1 MLGGASCGLG
11 PAKQL
16 CHRPLRCEFSACSPR
31 DPEGCS
37 AVLHGDHHRI
47 TLYVYVDNIAVV
59 GTRKEE
65 VEDGIRTVMN
75 DMEACGLSSSEDGH
89 VCGATATSGPSH
101 PTAQRY
107 CRFRCALRWL
117 LGFQSRARTSFVV
130 TSADRTDKEAVTTTD
145 TFPEKIKNIP
155 FSTESCV
162 GSSLTISLLKV
173 VLVLLSQPLLLSIP
187 TSCASQ
193 CS

>member
-1 MLGGASCGLG
+1 MAWSLSGHAWRRLLWAG
-11 PAKQL
+11 PSKKTRSSSSSVRVVGSL
-16 CHRPLRCEFSACSPR
+16 PR

-89 VCGATATSGPSH
+89 ACGATATSGPSH
-101 PTAQRY
+101 PPLNGTVASDV
-107 CRFRCALRWL
+107 L
-117 LGFQSRARTSFVV
+117 
-130 TSADRTDKEAVTTTD
+130 SAGCSV
-145 TFPEKIKNIP
+145 
-155 FSTESCV
+155 FSH
-162 GSSLTISLLKV
+162 GQQHHSL
-173 VLVLLSQPLLLSIP
+173 
-187 TSCASQ
+187 
-193 CS
+193 